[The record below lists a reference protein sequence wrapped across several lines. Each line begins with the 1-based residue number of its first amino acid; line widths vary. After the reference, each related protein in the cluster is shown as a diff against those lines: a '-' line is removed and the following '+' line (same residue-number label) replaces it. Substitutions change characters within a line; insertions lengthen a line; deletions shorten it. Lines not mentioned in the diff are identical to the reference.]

1 MTAGCEKLPN
11 EKMVQNCEEK
21 KEEAK
26 KDEGK
31 KDDKKASRS
40 RMTSRTAEDEPS
52 SSLPGEEESVA
63 AQPDMSQ
70 HGYDPGETQ
79 RMARA
84 IAELLLKAAG
94 EDSSDLPGDADGG
107 DDAQPDLS
115 DAGWE
120 AGEVKAATVEVRELE
135 DGDLI
140 WLKD

>member
-1 MTAGCEKLPN
+1 
-11 EKMVQNCEEK
+11 
-21 KEEAK
+21 
-26 KDEGK
+26 
-31 KDDKKASRS
+31 
-40 RMTSRTAEDEPS
+40 
-52 SSLPGEEESVA
+52 
-63 AQPDMSQ
+63 MSQ

-84 IAELLLKAAG
+84 IAGMLLKAADPDR
-94 EDSSDLPGDADGG
+94 DSSELPGDGEGG

-115 DAGWE
+115 ESGWD